1 VGDTVVDADPFLEA
15 CWIAEVG
22 REFVE
27 IESALF
33 RKIVVAF
40 VAMRIEECDELGRWD
55 FVSSCGKAAKT
66 REEGADE
73 IRNGGKCFQRRTV

>member
-1 VGDTVVDADPFLEA
+1 MGDTVVDADPFLEA

-33 RKIVVAF
+33 RKVVVAF
-40 VAMRIEECDELGRWD
+40 VAMSIEERDELGRWD
-55 FVSSCGKAAKT
+55 FVSSCGKAANT

-73 IRNGGKCFQRRTV
+73 RRNSGKCFQQGIV